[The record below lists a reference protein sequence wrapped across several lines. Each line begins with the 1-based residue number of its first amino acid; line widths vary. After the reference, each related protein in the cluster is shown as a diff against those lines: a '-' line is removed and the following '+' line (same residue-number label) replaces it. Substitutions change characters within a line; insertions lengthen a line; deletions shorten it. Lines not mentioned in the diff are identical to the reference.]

1 MNATSSS
8 SSHRWQSHKPDKP
21 ALLHQLFSD
30 IEPIAGLTGKIPV
43 FVEKTWA
50 ARCGSAPLCIMI
62 YLPSRNTWLQILF
75 WGILWVLVP
84 VALAGNW
91 ENPER
96 MAVRSAVVLT
106 GIALVVWAN
115 VEILLPRLY
124 FNKKQVAYILVSLTL
139 LVAIVLL
146 IDWDGAPW
154 AEHFTRQKNV
164 GSARGGGPHGGNT
177 GYRSMK
183 YIGMAMPYF
192 TALIGS
198 ALFEVARF
206 ANRKEQEATEFRSE
220 KLEAELKFLK
230 SQINPHFLFNA
241 LNNIYALTVI
251 KSDQAPD
258 NLLKLSGMLRYM
270 LYDCKA
276 DRVPL
281 GKEIEYLHHFID
293 LNLLKDSRG
302 LNVQVQLDESRPA
315 LSIAPMLLIPFVE
328 NAFKH
333 SKIEDRANGWIRI
346 HLKTTANQIHFTVE
360 NSVPESVHAK
370 DQVGGIGLKNVRRQ
384 LELLYPE
391 HHELT
396 IESETDTFRVSLV
409 LLIASP

>member
-1 MNATSSS
+1 M
-8 SSHRWQSHKPDKP
+8 HFPH
-21 ALLHQLFSD
+21 
-30 IEPIAGLTGKIPV
+30 
-43 FVEKTWA
+43 
-50 ARCGSAPLCIMI
+50 
-62 YLPSRNTWLQILF
+62 RNTWLQILF
-75 WGILWVLVP
+75 WGALWVLVP
-84 VALAGNW
+84 LALAGNW
-91 ENPER
+91 ENTER
-96 MAVRSAVVLT
+96 LVVRSTVVLA

-124 FNKKQVAYILVSLTL
+124 FNKKQAAYIAAGLAL

-146 IDWDGAPW
+146 IDWDAAPW
-154 AEHFTRQKNV
+154 AEHF
-164 GSARGGGPHGGNT
+164 ARPRNAGHGPGGGGNP
-177 GYRSMK
+177 GYRSSMK

-198 ALFEVARF
+198 ALFEVAGF
-206 ANRKEQEATEFRSE
+206 ANRKEREATEFRSE

-251 KSDQAPD
+251 KSDNAPD

-281 GKEIEYLHHFID
+281 GKEIEYLRHFID

-302 LNVQVQLDESRPA
+302 LNVDVRLDESRPT

-333 SKIEDRANGWIRI
+333 SKIEDRVHGWIRI
-346 HLKTTANQIHFTVE
+346 ELTTQPDHILFVVE
-360 NSVPESVHAK
+360 NSVPDTAQPK
-370 DQVGGIGLKNVRRQ
+370 DQASGIGLVNVRRQ
-384 LELLYPE
+384 LELLYPN
-391 HHELT
+391 HHDLT
-396 IESETDTFRVSLV
+396 IENEAGTFRMRLKVSV
-409 LLIASP
+409 A

>member
-1 MNATSSS
+1 
-8 SSHRWQSHKPDKP
+8 
-21 ALLHQLFSD
+21 
-30 IEPIAGLTGKIPV
+30 
-43 FVEKTWA
+43 
-50 ARCGSAPLCIMI
+50 MI

-96 MAVRSAVVLT
+96 IIVRSTVVLT

-124 FNKKQVAYILVSLTL
+124 FNKKQIAYTLASLML

-146 IDWDGAPW
+146 VDWDGAPW

-164 GSARGGGPHGGNT
+164 VGGRGGGPHSGNA

-198 ALFEVARF
+198 TLFEVARF
-206 ANRKEQEATEFRSE
+206 ANRKEREATEFRSE

-346 HLKTTANQIHFTVE
+346 HLETTTNQIRFTVE
-360 NSVPESVHAK
+360 NSVPESAHVK

-396 IESETDTFRVSLV
+396 IETEADTFRVSLV
-409 LLIASP
+409 LLVG

>member
-1 MNATSSS
+1 
-8 SSHRWQSHKPDKP
+8 
-21 ALLHQLFSD
+21 
-30 IEPIAGLTGKIPV
+30 
-43 FVEKTWA
+43 
-50 ARCGSAPLCIMI
+50 MI

-96 MAVRSAVVLT
+96 IIVRSTVVLT

-124 FNKKQVAYILVSLTL
+124 FNKKQVAYILASLLL

-146 IDWDGAPW
+146 VDWDGAPW

-164 GSARGGGPHGGNT
+164 VGGRGGGPHSGNA

-206 ANRKEQEATEFRSE
+206 ANRKEREATEFRSE

-346 HLKTTANQIHFTVE
+346 HLETTTNQIRFTVE
-360 NSVPESVHAK
+360 NSVPESAHVK

-396 IESETDTFRVSLV
+396 IETEADTFRVSLV
-409 LLIASP
+409 LLVG

>member
-1 MNATSSS
+1 MY
-8 SSHRWQSHKPDKP
+8 
-21 ALLHQLFSD
+21 
-30 IEPIAGLTGKIPV
+30 I
-43 FVEKTWA
+43 
-50 ARCGSAPLCIMI
+50 
-62 YLPSRNTWLQILF
+62 PSRNTWLQILF
-75 WGILWVLVP
+75 WGTLWVLVP

-91 ENPER
+91 ENIER
-96 MAVRSAVVLT
+96 LVVRSAVVLT
-106 GIALVVWAN
+106 GIALVVWIN

-124 FNKKQVAYILVSLTL
+124 FNKKQAAYILAGLAL

-146 IDWDGAPW
+146 VDWNAAPW
-154 AEHFTRQKNV
+154 AQHF
-164 GSARGGGPHGGNT
+164 ARPRNTGHGGGGPHNT
-177 GYRSMK
+177 PGFRSMK

-198 ALFEVARF
+198 ALYEVASF
-206 ANRKEQEATEFRSE
+206 ANRKEREATEFRSE

-251 KSDQAPD
+251 QSDKAPD

-281 GKEIEYLHHFID
+281 GKEIEYLRHFID
-293 LNLLKDSRG
+293 LHLLKDSRG
-302 LNVQVQLDESRPA
+302 FNVEVRLDESRPA

-333 SKIEDRANGWIRI
+333 SKIEDRAHGWIRI
-346 HLKTTANQIHFTVE
+346 ALQTAPDHILFTVE
-360 NSVPESVHAK
+360 NSMPDTSHTK
-370 DQVGGIGLKNVRRQ
+370 DQAGGIGLTNVRRQ
-384 LELLYPE
+384 LELLYP
-391 HHELT
+391 HRHELI
-396 IESETDTFRVSLV
+396 IEPAADMFRVRLWV
-409 LLIASP
+409 GIV

>member
-1 MNATSSS
+1 MS
-8 SSHRWQSHKPDKP
+8 
-21 ALLHQLFSD
+21 
-30 IEPIAGLTGKIPV
+30 
-43 FVEKTWA
+43 
-50 ARCGSAPLCIMI
+50 
-62 YLPSRNTWLQILF
+62 YLPRRNTWLQILF
-75 WGILWVLVP
+75 WGVLWVVIP

-91 ENPER
+91 DNPTR
-96 MAVRSAVVLT
+96 ITVRSAVVLT

-115 VEILLPRLY
+115 VEVLLPRLY
-124 FNKKQVAYILVSLTL
+124 FNKKQVAYILSGLAL

-146 IDWDGAPW
+146 VDWDAAPW
-154 AEHFTRQKNV
+154 AEHFARPKNSTPP
-164 GSARGGGPHGGNT
+164 GGRGQHGGN
-177 GYRSMK
+177 YRHMK

-192 TALIGS
+192 TAFIGS
-198 ALFEVARF
+198 ALFEVASY
-206 ANRKEQEATEFRSE
+206 ANRKEREATEFRSE

-281 GKEIEYLHHFID
+281 GKEIEYLRHFID

-302 LNVQVQLDESRPA
+302 LNVQVELDESRPA

-333 SKIEDRANGWIRI
+333 SKVEDRANGWIRI
-346 HLKTTANQIHFTVE
+346 ALSTTPDTIRFVVE
-360 NSVPESVHAK
+360 NSLPDTAHPK
-370 DQVGGIGLKNVRRQ
+370 DQVGGIGLNNVRRQ
-384 LELLYPE
+384 LELLYPDQ
-391 HHELT
+391 HDLL
-396 IESETDTFRVSLV
+396 IEPQSDTFRVALT
-409 LLIASP
+409 LHLAPA